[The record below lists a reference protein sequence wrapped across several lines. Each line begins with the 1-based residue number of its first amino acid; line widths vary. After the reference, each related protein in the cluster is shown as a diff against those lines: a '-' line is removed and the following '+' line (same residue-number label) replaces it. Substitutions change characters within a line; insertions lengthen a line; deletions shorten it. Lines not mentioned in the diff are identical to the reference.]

1 MNYEPNLGVYDMRR
15 DTEGLPKSL
24 AKLINKNICMKGGGG
39 GSTSTT
45 GVPEEWKPQV
55 TKGLNI
61 SLKQLEDQMAGT
73 KDMTAKLNEQQK
85 DSLAFQEAGARDQ
98 IAGTGI
104 YDMKKAN
111 QGALE
116 DTMGGIMG
124 KSSAGG
130 ALGSARSQKAMAN
143 ALKSQSIQQQ
153 RDRQK
158 DVEGGT
164 KSLGDAGSTFQKQS
178 QSELDETS
186 VALND
191 YFKRLTGAA
200 GTEKTTTGGGGK

>member
-39 GSTSTT
+39 GSTVTT

-143 ALKSQSIQQQ
+143 ALKSQSIKQQ
-153 RDRQK
+153 RDRQS
-158 DVEGGT
+158 DVERGT

-178 QSELDETS
+178 QNELDETS

-200 GTEKTTTGGGGK
+200 GQEKTTTGGGGK

>member
-39 GSTSTT
+39 GSTVTT

-130 ALGSARSQKAMAN
+130 SLGSARSQKAMAN
-143 ALKSQSIQQQ
+143 ALKSQSIKQQ
-153 RDRQK
+153 RDRQS
-158 DVEGGT
+158 DVERGT

-178 QSELDETS
+178 QNELDETS

-200 GTEKTTTGGGGK
+200 GQEKTTTGGGGK